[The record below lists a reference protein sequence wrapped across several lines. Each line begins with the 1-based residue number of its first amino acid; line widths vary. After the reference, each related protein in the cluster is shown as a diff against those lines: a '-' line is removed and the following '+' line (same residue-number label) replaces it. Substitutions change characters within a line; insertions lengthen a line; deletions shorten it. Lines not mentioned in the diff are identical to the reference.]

1 MQGIF
6 NIIKRKYFVSFFV
19 LLPALVF
26 SLPAHKSFV
35 ADGFLEN
42 KGQIVGQD
50 NRCNEDVLFL
60 YTGNGI
66 KVQLRKTGYS
76 YELFSITQASAC
88 KKENTPLKF
97 TMLNCRVDINFVN
110 CNPVPAVIA
119 SQQSADH
126 VNYYTGSH
134 ETTNLHSYGRVLY
147 KNVYHFVDIEFLIGG
162 NEKTPLKY
170 NIILHPGA
178 NLNEVKFLISG
189 ASALRVHNEVFE
201 IVTPLGLITEKIPFS
216 YYKDSPGTNRPVD
229 FHLENHELSFAANYD
244 PSRSL
249 VIDPSSNLIWS
260 TYYGGSAYDYCSA
273 TGVDGQDN
281 VYIAGHSLST
291 SNIATSGVYQS
302 VLNGN
307 LDAYLAKFNASGVRQ
322 WASYFGGNNFEQV
335 FSIFVEANG
344 NVYLTGDTFSSTNV
358 ASAGAHQT
366 VYGGGI
372 DDAFLVKFGPTGQ
385 RLWSTYFGGSE
396 HDIAQAVTVDHVG
409 NVIITGHT
417 QSLNMATAGAYKT
430 VYNLGYDVFIAKFNA
445 NGLLYWCTYYGD
457 SGVDES
463 YGVATDASDNIY
475 ITGVTESIA
484 GISTPGSHQTN
495 CGGLSDGYIAK
506 FNSLGNV
513 LLWGTYYGG
522 SSDDHGNVIRIKGN
536 GNVYLAGTTT
546 SSNNIASTNAYQT
559 SAGSS
564 DDAFI
569 VAFNT
574 SGVRQWGTYFGGEE
588 TDYITDMVIDANSN
602 LILCGQTLSTNSIST
617 AGAYQATLSTVGN
630 YDAFFAKFSKDGVR
644 KLASYFGGPSN
655 ESAKGIAVN
664 NTGKVYLVGETTSG
678 SNISSLASHQPTAG
692 GSQDGYLAKFC
703 TDIEPLIS
711 PNNTILCIGNNTL
724 TATNGYATYVWN
736 DGTSGNPM
744 VTSNTT
750 VQGNYK
756 FTVFVTDGFGCSGTS
771 DTALIIIANC
781 YVSLDESGTDQNFK
795 LYPIPASELINVEI
809 GDAVTEERI
818 HVKIYNSGGQLISEP
833 PVTSPLSVID
843 TRNFPPGLYILQ
855 LTRDGGVI
863 NKKFIRQ

>member
-1 MQGIF
+1 MRDFLIK
-6 NIIKRKYFVSFFV
+6 IKRNYCVAFFV

-26 SLPAHKSFV
+26 SLHPQKSFV
-35 ADGFLEN
+35 PDGFLEN
-42 KGQIVGQD
+42 RGQIVDQY
-50 NRCNEDVLFL
+50 NRSNEDLLFL

-76 YELFSITQASAC
+76 YELFSLTQARAG
-88 KKENTPLKF
+88 KKENTPLNF
-97 TMLNCRVDINFVN
+97 TIQNCRVDINFVN
-110 CNPVPAVIA
+110 SNPVPAVTA
-119 SQQSADH
+119 SQQSPDYI
-126 VNYYTGSH
+126 NYYTGSL

-147 KNVYHFVDIEFLIGG
+147 KNVYDFVDIEFLIGG
-162 NEKTPLKY
+162 NEKIPFKY

-189 ASALRVHNEVFE
+189 ASALRINKEVFE

-216 YYKDSPGTNRPVD
+216 YYEDSPGTNRPVD
-229 FHLENHELSFAANYD
+229 FHLEQEMLSFAADYD

-307 LDAYLAKFNASGVRQ
+307 LDGYLAKFNASGVRQ
-322 WASYFGGNNFEQV
+322 WASYFGGSNFEQI

-344 NVYLTGDTFSSTNV
+344 NVYLTGDTFSSNNV
-358 ASAGAHQT
+358 ASSGAHQT
-366 VYGGGI
+366 AYGGGI
-372 DDAFLVKFGPTGQ
+372 DDAMLVKFGPAGQ
-385 RLWSTYFGGSE
+385 RLWATYFGGSE
-396 HDIAQAVTVDHVG
+396 HDIAQAVTVDNVG

-417 QSLNMATAGAYKT
+417 QSLNMATPGAYNT

-457 SGVDES
+457 SGVDEA
-463 YGVATDASDNIY
+463 YGLATDASNNVY
-475 ITGVTESIA
+475 ITGLTESIA
-484 GISTPGSHQTN
+484 GISTPASHQPN
-495 CGGLSDGYIAK
+495 SGGLSDGYIAK

-522 SSDDHGNVIRIKGN
+522 SSNDHGNVIRIKGN
-536 GNVYLAGTTT
+536 GNVYVAGTTT
-546 SSNNIASTNAYQT
+546 SSNNIATASAYQA
-559 SAGSS
+559 SAGSN

-574 SGVRQWGTYFGGEE
+574 SGARLWGTYFGGEE
-588 TDYITDMVIDANSN
+588 TDYITDMVIDANTN
-602 LILCGQTLSTNSIST
+602 LMLCGQTLSTNSIST
-617 AGAYQATLSTVGN
+617 AGAYQATISSVNN
-630 YDAFFAKFSKDGVR
+630 YDAFFAKFSKDGAR

-678 SNISSLASHQPTAG
+678 TNISSLASHQPTAG

-711 PNNTILCIGNNTL
+711 PRNTILCIGNNTL
-724 TATNGYATYVWN
+724 TATNGFATYVWN
-736 DGTSGNPM
+736 DGTSGNPL
-744 VTSNTT
+744 VTGNTT

-781 YVSLDESGTDQNFK
+781 YVSLSESVTDKNFK
-795 LYPIPASELINVEI
+795 LFPIPTSELITVEI
-809 GDAVTEERI
+809 DDAVAEELI
-818 HVKIYNSGGQLISEP
+818 HIKIYNSGGQLISEP
-833 PVTSPLSVID
+833 RVKGPLSVID
-843 TRNFPPGLYILQ
+843 TRSFAPGLYILQ
-855 LTRDGGVI
+855 LTRAGGVI